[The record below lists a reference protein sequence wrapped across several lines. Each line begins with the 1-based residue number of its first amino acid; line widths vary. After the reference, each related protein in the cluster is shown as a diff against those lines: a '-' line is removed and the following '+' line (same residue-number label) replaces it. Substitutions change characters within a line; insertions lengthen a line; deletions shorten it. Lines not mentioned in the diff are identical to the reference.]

1 MLSCPGNCVGGL
13 DEAGKAAWAVT
24 TAQKT
29 ASAKTPVNERHE
41 AKGLTSLSCKGY
53 GATAF

>member
-13 DEAGKAAWAVT
+13 EEAGTPAWAVT
-24 TAQKT
+24 TAQKI
-29 ASAKTPVNERHE
+29 ASAKIPVNERHE
-41 AKGLTSLSCKGY
+41 AKGLTSLGCEGY